1 MPMSVQK
8 LHGINSTTHT
18 LPGVSVQTTLY
29 PRKNNELDI
38 NVNEETQH
46 LNCNCNVFQKQLPIA
61 CFQMITQTFL
71 VQERFSASN
80 VAASQPLTSMNPAVG
95 LQ

>member
-18 LPGVSVQTTLY
+18 LPGVSVQTTLF
-29 PRKNNELDI
+29 KKEMI

-46 LNCNCNVFQKQLPIA
+46 LNCNCNAFQKQLPIA
-61 CFQMITQTFL
+61 CFQMIIQTSL

-80 VAASQPLTSMNPAVG
+80 IAASQPLTSMNPAVG